1 MYFVS
6 VTFFFCFALTLLRIL
21 WQKAMSGSKMCEL
34 KSSKSVSSDR
44 RRLPFRRYTFDTYG
58 TFHTPLGITERF
70 RQEATVSLLEHFLT
84 LRWNPHINNCQHL
97 YYPLFTTS
105 NFSWYAAIN
114 SCDMLKE
121 QSLHNL
127 HSASLNDVHIVLR
140 SGVVAIGTEGTP
152 EVAPQSTSTS
162 YHWRHNRTI
171 K

>member
-21 WQKAMSGSKMCEL
+21 WQKAMSGSKICEL

-84 LRWNPHINNCQHL
+84 LRWNPHINNCQ
-97 YYPLFTTS
+97 PA
-105 NFSWYAAIN
+105 FSCFNICGIFPPILSFVYN
-114 SCDMLKE
+114 SKLQLTCCYKQL
-121 QSLHNL
+121 
-127 HSASLNDVHIVLR
+127 
-140 SGVVAIGTEGTP
+140 
-152 EVAPQSTSTS
+152 
-162 YHWRHNRTI
+162 
-171 K
+171 